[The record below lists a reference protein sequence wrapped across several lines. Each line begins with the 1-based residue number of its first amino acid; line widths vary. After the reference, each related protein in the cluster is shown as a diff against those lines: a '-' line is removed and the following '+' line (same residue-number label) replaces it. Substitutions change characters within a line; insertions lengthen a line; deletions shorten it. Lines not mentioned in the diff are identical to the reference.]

1 MGLRILIIINCF
13 SIFACKEIN
22 RGKPEAIGLPGR
34 INIIITPEL
43 KNSSV
48 GRMLD
53 SLLTAELEVT
63 PRDESLFNIKF
74 VAPDEI
80 NRSHKSMRNLIVAFS
95 FSDRSA
101 DAGKVKSLITTASL
115 EKIKSDTSMF
125 VITQSDTWARGQE
138 VMYLFS
144 DSPEQLA
151 IKIRKNSARLVSFFN
166 EKEKERLKKGML
178 RSNANKDLAERIKS
192 KLGFRIRIPFG
203 YQLADQ
209 QENFLWLRQINSF
222 DDKDIWIAR
231 KKFTSL
237 DDFQQLRMIQFRNE
251 ICKKYL
257 FEDPEKP
264 DTYLVT
270 ETTVSYKPVV
280 TRTVNFNG
288 KYAVE
293 MKGLWKTNIPSMGG
307 PFIGYALVDEAKG
320 YFYYIEGFVFSPSK
334 PQREILRELDVIL
347 HSFSTD
353 VENKEVV
360 TSLSNQQK

>member
-1 MGLRILIIINCF
+1 MILILNSCT
-13 SIFACKEIN
+13 EIS

-34 INIIITPEL
+34 INIIITSEL
-43 KNSSV
+43 RNGPTGKI
-48 GRMLD
+48 LD

-74 VAPDEI
+74 VEPDAI
-80 NRSHKSMRNLIVAFS
+80 NRSHKSMRNLIVAFT

-115 EKIKSDTSMF
+115 EKLQADTSAF
-125 VITQSDTWARGQE
+125 VITQADTWARGQD

-144 DSPEQLA
+144 DSPENLA
-151 IKIRKNSARLVSFFN
+151 RKILQQGTRLVSFFN
-166 EKEKERLKKGML
+166 EKEKERLRKGIIK
-178 RSNANKDLAERIKS
+178 SNANKALAESILK
-192 KLGFRIRIPFG
+192 KNGFSIRVPFG

-209 QENFLWLRQINSF
+209 QEDFIWLRQINPL
-222 DDKDIWIAR
+222 DDKDIWVAR
-231 KKFTSL
+231 KKFTGL
-237 DDFQQLRMIQFRNE
+237 QDFNKDRLIKFRNE
-251 ICKKYL
+251 VCRKYL

-270 ETTVSYKPVV
+270 ETSVPYKPVL
-280 TRTVNFNG
+280 TRTINFNG

-307 PFIGYALVDEAKG
+307 PFIGYALVDEARG
-320 YFYYIEGFVFSPSK
+320 YFYYTEGFVFSPSK

-347 HSFSTD
+347 STFSFPEEKVKTD
-353 VENKEVV
+353 KNP
-360 TSLSNQQK
+360 S

>member
-1 MGLRILIIINCF
+1 MGFRILIIICCF
-13 SIFACKEIN
+13 SAFSCQEIN

-43 KNSSV
+43 KNGPV
-48 GRMLD
+48 GKLLD

-115 EKIKSDTSMF
+115 EKIESDTSLF

-144 DSPEQLA
+144 ENPEQLA
-151 IKIRKNSARLVSFFN
+151 TKILKNRSRLVSFFN
-166 EKEKERLKKGML
+166 EKEKDRLKKGL
-178 RSNANKDLAERIKS
+178 LKSSANKDLAERIKTKS
-192 KLGFRIRIPFG
+192 GFSIRIPFG

-209 QENFLWLRQINSF
+209 QEDFLWLRQINSF

-237 DDFQQLRMIQFRNE
+237 DDFQQSKLIQFRNE

-270 ETTVSYKPVV
+270 ETSVSYKPVV
-280 TRTVNFNG
+280 SRTINFNG

-307 PFIGYALVDEAKG
+307 PFIGFALVDESKG

-334 PQREILRELDVIL
+334 QQREILRELEVIL
-347 HSFSTD
+347 QTFSTG
-353 VENKEVV
+353 ENKNTAVK
-360 TSLSNQQK
+360 TAP

>member
-1 MGLRILIIINCF
+1 MLKRLYLVLIPLVFVSC
-13 SIFACKEIN
+13 SEVS

-34 INIIITPEL
+34 INIIITAEL
-43 KNSSV
+43 KNGPV
-48 GRMLD
+48 GKILD

-74 VAPDEI
+74 VEPDAI
-80 NRSHKSMRNLIVAFS
+80 NRSHKSMRNLIVAFT

-115 EKIKSDTSMF
+115 EKLQADTSAF
-125 VITQSDTWARGQE
+125 VITQSDTWARGQD

-144 DSPEQLA
+144 DSPEKLA
-151 IKIRKNSARLVSFFN
+151 EKILKQSSRLVSFFN
-166 EKEKERLKKGML
+166 EKEKERLRKGIIK
-178 RSNANKDLAERIKS
+178 SNANNALAKS
-192 KLGFRIRIPFG
+192 ILEKNGFSIRIPFG

-209 QENFLWLRQINSF
+209 QEDFLWLRQINPV

-231 KKFTSL
+231 KKFTGL
-237 DDFQQLRMIQFRNE
+237 EEFNKDRLIRFRNE
-251 ICKKYL
+251 VCRKYL
-257 FEDPEKP
+257 FEDPEKS

-270 ETTVSYKPVV
+270 ETSVPYKPVL
-280 TRTVNFNG
+280 TRTINFNG

-307 PFIGYALVDEAKG
+307 PFIGYALVDERSG
-320 YFYYIEGFVFSPSK
+320 FFYYIEGFVFSPSK

-347 HSFSTD
+347 STFSFPEEKEKTD
-353 VENKEVV
+353 KKA
-360 TSLSNQQK
+360 S

>member
-1 MGLRILIIINCF
+1 MILILNSCT
-13 SIFACKEIN
+13 EIS

-34 INIIITPEL
+34 INIIITSEL
-43 KNSSV
+43 RNGPTGKI
-48 GRMLD
+48 LD

-74 VAPDEI
+74 VEPDAI
-80 NRSHKSMRNLIVAFS
+80 NRSHKSMRNLIVAFT

-115 EKIKSDTSMF
+115 EKLQADTSAF
-125 VITQSDTWARGQE
+125 VITQADTWARGQD

-144 DSPEQLA
+144 DSPENLA
-151 IKIRKNSARLVSFFN
+151 RKILQQGTRLVSFFN
-166 EKEKERLKKGML
+166 EKEKERIRKGIIK
-178 RSNANKDLAERIKS
+178 SNANKALAESILK
-192 KLGFRIRIPFG
+192 KNGFSIRVPFG

-209 QENFLWLRQINSF
+209 QEDFIWLRQINPL
-222 DDKDIWIAR
+222 DDKDIWVAR
-231 KKFTSL
+231 KKFTGL
-237 DDFQQLRMIQFRNE
+237 QEFNKDRLIKFRNE
-251 ICKKYL
+251 VCRKYL

-270 ETTVSYKPVV
+270 ETSVPYKPVL
-280 TRTVNFNG
+280 TRTINFNG

-307 PFIGYALVDEAKG
+307 PFIGYALVDEARG
-320 YFYYIEGFVFSPSK
+320 YFYYIEGFIFSPSK

-347 HSFSTD
+347 STFSFPEEKVKTD
-353 VENKEVV
+353 KNP
-360 TSLSNQQK
+360 S